1 MLLLAALAAQAAF
14 GQPGQAAPPQPPPV
28 TRAPVTP
35 GQSSPTQAAPPQAAP
50 AQATPA
56 PTAPAAAAPVQTA
69 PAAAGPAPISGFDYM
84 IPNASLTEFIDIMAR
99 RLKINY
105 ILDPGVKGSVTLY
118 TYGEVKPVDLMTLLQ
133 TVLRVNGATMV
144 QVGDLYRIVPIT
156 KISGLPMPPM
166 TDADPKTLPDDE
178 RMILDLIFL
187 KYATAKEIDSLISPF
202 LGEGASHST
211 YDPANLLILQDNARN
226 MKRTMQLIDLFDS
239 DTFAGQRVR
248 LFDITNSRPS
258 DLVKDLDTVFKA
270 FALSDKASPVKF
282 IPVDRINTLIAVAP
296 NPGIFA
302 EVRKWIEKFD
312 IPVKITAGETGNY
325 VYRLKYARAET
336 VAMAIMAL
344 YTGNINALIQMA
356 QQMNSNMF
364 NAGIGMNGGGGYG
377 GMNGGGYGGLSGGGY
392 GGMSGGGYGSGYGG
406 MNGGGYGS
414 MNGGGYGSSG
424 YGGFGGYG
432 GGTGS
437 QNGGLFNTQGTAA
450 TGSAAARD
458 QTGNFLGNA
467 GAAGVAGQ
475 GGQGGSMPVVV
486 PNPFDNTLIIKG
498 SAQEIEQIKD
508 LLRQLD
514 VAPRQIL
521 IDAKIYEVDLT
532 GQFSAGVESA
542 LTAKGTNPNGV
553 TASMGAAGAVL
564 TLGEVVLHSKQLFA
578 TLNLQENKGRS
589 RVVSAPSI
597 IATDSVPATMNVGDQ
612 VPVATSQAAV
622 SGVSVGGTTPFANTI
637 GSASTGVTFSILA
650 RANSSGIVTMVIDQ
664 QVSAPELPPLGV
676 SASLGS
682 SSFSNRSVSTQI
694 TVQDGDTV
702 AIGGII
708 MEKYAESNGGIP
720 LLYKIPIIGPLFGSK
735 SITTSRT
742 ELIIFLTP
750 RVIYDTN
757 QMVDATDEIR
767 TSLKTIN
774 KLMKASKDDQ

>member
-1 MLLLAALAAQAAF
+1 
-14 GQPGQAAPPQPPPV
+14 
-28 TRAPVTP
+28 
-35 GQSSPTQAAPPQAAP
+35 
-50 AQATPA
+50 
-56 PTAPAAAAPVQTA
+56 
-69 PAAAGPAPISGFDYM
+69 
-84 IPNASLTEFIDIMAR
+84 
-99 RLKINY
+99 
-105 ILDPGVKGSVTLY
+105 
-118 TYGEVKPVDLMTLLQ
+118 
-133 TVLRVNGATMV
+133 
-144 QVGDLYRIVPIT
+144 
-156 KISGLPMPPM
+156 
-166 TDADPKTLPDDE
+166 
-178 RMILDLIFL
+178 
-187 KYATAKEIDSLISPF
+187 
-202 LGEGASHST
+202 
-211 YDPANLLILQDNARN
+211 
-226 MKRTMQLIDLFDS
+226 
-239 DTFAGQRVR
+239 
-248 LFDITNSRPS
+248 
-258 DLVKDLDTVFKA
+258 
-270 FALSDKASPVKF
+270 
-282 IPVDRINTLIAVAP
+282 
-296 NPGIFA
+296 
-302 EVRKWIEKFD
+302 
-312 IPVKITAGETGNY
+312 
-325 VYRLKYARAET
+325 
-336 VAMAIMAL
+336 
-344 YTGNINALIQMA
+344 
-356 QQMNSNMF
+356 
-364 NAGIGMNGGGGYG
+364 
-377 GMNGGGYGGLSGGGY
+377 
-392 GGMSGGGYGSGYGG
+392 
-406 MNGGGYGS
+406 
-414 MNGGGYGSSG
+414 
-424 YGGFGGYG
+424 
-432 GGTGS
+432 
-437 QNGGLFNTQGTAA
+437 
-450 TGSAAARD
+450 
-458 QTGNFLGNA
+458 
-467 GAAGVAGQ
+467 VAGQ

-564 TLGEVVLHSKQLFA
+564 TLGEVVLHS
-578 TLNLQENKGRS
+578 
-589 RVVSAPSI
+589 SI

-774 KLMKASKDDQ
+774 QLMKASKDDQ